1 MKKLE
6 KRFEKIKQKSYDSES
21 FIRNLSLEFQKKEIN
36 LLINKKVFLKYVIE
50 NIINS
55 NTWNSKIE
63 KLKKALLE
71 SLFEYKK
78 ISKNKIYL
86 ENIKGEIYF
95 SYITKRYS
103 EVENK
108 NIKLKKVYDYLLC
121 INFEFNKEEQKES
134 VFSDHHCISINIIE
148 AIEKLIEQIELN
160 EEKRKRI
167 RDF

>member
-1 MKKLE
+1 MPKH
-6 KRFEKIKQKSYDSES
+6 
-21 FIRNLSLEFQKKEIN
+21 
-36 LLINKKVFLKYVIE
+36 
-50 NIINS
+50 
-55 NTWNSKIE
+55 
-63 KLKKALLE
+63 
-71 SLFEYKK
+71 KK

-86 ENIKGEIYF
+86 ENIKREIYF

>member
-86 ENIKGEIYF
+86 ENIKREIYF
-95 SYITKRYS
+95 SYGYVR
-103 EVENK
+103 
-108 NIKLKKVYDYLLC
+108 
-121 INFEFNKEEQKES
+121 IN
-134 VFSDHHCISINIIE
+134 CC
-148 AIEKLIEQIELN
+148 
-160 EEKRKRI
+160 
-167 RDF
+167 